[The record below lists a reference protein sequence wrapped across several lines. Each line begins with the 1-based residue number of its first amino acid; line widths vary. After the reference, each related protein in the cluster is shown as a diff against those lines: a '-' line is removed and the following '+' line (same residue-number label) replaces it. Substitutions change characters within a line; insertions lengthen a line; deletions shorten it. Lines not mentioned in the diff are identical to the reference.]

1 MRVHRRI
8 SKGFDVFEYYTN
20 NQWDFKS
27 DIAQTVRRKLNTRE
41 RRDYKVDAI
50 GKNPCSLFPFKQSSS
65 FRHISYD
72 LFQKGFP
79 FSPFSRKLIMAKE
92 SGFDDAGDT

>member
-27 DIAQTVRRKLNTRE
+27 DIAQTVRKSLNPRE

-50 GKNPCSLFPFKQSSS
+50 GKFSL
-65 FRHISYD
+65 
-72 LFQKGFP
+72 
-79 FSPFSRKLIMAKE
+79 
-92 SGFDDAGDT
+92 